1 MKITKSIFVRRPVD
15 AAFRHFTAEIGRW
28 WPLKEGFSHGGERA
42 NEIFIEGRVG
52 GRFYERYTDGEES
65 AIGRITVFEPPER
78 VAFTWRHPAWN
89 TDTLVEVRFIP
100 EGDGTRVTL
109 EHRGWESAGEPGRR
123 GYDEFGR
130 GWEVV
135 LSRYA
140 AGPPAHEENRMMK
153 LHVFPP
159 SPRALKVR
167 ALVRH
172 LDLDVEE
179 CLVNLFAG
187 EQKAPAY
194 ASLNPNQR
202 MPVLEDGD
210 FVLWESNAILQYL
223 AAQRPES
230 GLWPGDARGQ
240 ADVSRWLHWE
250 SAHWTPACAPLA
262 FERVVKKL
270 AGLGDPD
277 PAEIARAEKLFH
289 PLAAVLNGHLR
300 GRRWLLGDS
309 LTIADFGVATGL
321 AFTEAAELPVE
332 PYHELVRWYHG
343 FRALPGWQKALVP
356 PQS

>member
-1 MKITKSIFVRRPVD
+1 MIT
-15 AAFRHFTAEIGRW
+15 
-28 WPLKEGFSHGGERA
+28 
-42 NEIFIEGRVG
+42 
-52 GRFYERYTDGEES
+52 
-65 AIGRITVFEPPER
+65 
-78 VAFTWRHPAWN
+78 
-89 TDTLVEVRFIP
+89 
-100 EGDGTRVTL
+100 
-109 EHRGWESAGEPGRR
+109 
-123 GYDEFGR
+123 
-130 GWEVV
+130 
-135 LSRYA
+135 
-140 AGPPAHEENRMMK
+140 
-153 LHVFPP
+153 LHVFPT
-159 SPRALKVR
+159 SPRAAKVI
-167 ALVRH
+167 ALVDH
-172 LDLDVEE
+172 LKLDCEFRIVDL
-179 CLVNLFAG
+179 FKG
-187 EQKAPAY
+187 EQQRPEY
-194 ASLNPNQR
+194 AALNPNQR
-202 MPVLEDGD
+202 MPVLEEDG